1 MTYAE
6 LQARMSNAE
15 FELWMALAN
24 VRSHECPNCG
34 HEAKEMMEF
43 RLIDVKCPLCK
54 HKYQRTSGIDSWPS
68 SAHLTH

>member
-15 FELWMALAN
+15 FELWMALAH

-34 HEAKEMMEF
+34 HEAKEMMNF
-43 RLIDVKCPLCK
+43 QLKHAKCPICK
-54 HKYQRTSGIDSWPS
+54 YEYHRTTGVDAWPS
-68 SAHLTH
+68 SDRQTH